1 MISLWGR
8 KEGPEYETKNY
19 GFFSPRPHMFSFCMY
34 EFSYSNSQRWG
45 SYFEII
51 ALEPSNY
58 FT

>member
-19 GFFSPRPHMFSFCMY
+19 DFFSPSSHVFLFMY
-34 EFSYSNSQRWG
+34 EFSYSNSQHWG